1 MENESKIKKILFNE
15 ITFALAIAST
25 VFWLMNYVNSPI
37 TKMQLDIALMQKD
50 IKTISEAHLI
60 YNENANKRDVAIIQI
75 QQDVAVIK
83 SLLKR

>member
-60 YNENANKRDVAIIQI
+60 YNENANKRDEAIIQI

>member
-1 MENESKIKKILFNE
+1 MENEKIKKILFNE

-60 YNENANKRDVAIIQI
+60 YNDNSNKRDEAIIQMQKDI
-75 QQDVAVIK
+75 IK
-83 SLLKR
+83 ILTILKQ